1 MDMQRWRR
9 VRLMVA
15 AVVVVGLGIGRFV
28 ESRRLAVALPSDSGA
43 KHVARLDSERMLL
56 DLQILAS
63 DRFGGRATDTPGGT
77 LASQLVSTRFA
88 ELGLERF
95 GDSFEQ
101 PFSFVHRSI
110 RALWRRNRPFTK
122 TFTEAR
128 NVVGYVK
135 GTSTPDDFMIV
146 SAHFDHLGTFGGE
159 IYHGADDNASGTGAL
174 LAIAAYL
181 KAHPPNRSIVFAAFD
196 AEELGLRGSEAFIR
210 ALPMPREHLLL
221 DINVDMIGRS
231 DDGRLFV
238 SGVRANPAL
247 RPIVE
252 SAARTSAVPVHVGHD
267 SPMYLTGLIDDWTS
281 ASDHSSFRD
290 VGVPFLYFGVEDHAD
305 MHETTDTSDRI
316 DTAFYTASAE
326 TVLSAILAADQ
337 NWPK

>member
-1 MDMQRWRR
+1 M
-9 VRLMVA
+9 A
-15 AVVVVGLGIGRFV
+15 GLGIGRFV
-28 ESRRLAVALPSDSGA
+28 ESRRLGVALPTDAGA
-43 KHVARLDSERMLL
+43 RHEARLDAERMLL
-56 DLQILAS
+56 DLRILAS

-77 LASQLVSTRFA
+77 LASQLLATRFT

-95 GDSFEQ
+95 GGAYEE

-135 GTSTPDDFMIV
+135 GTAAPDDFIIA
-146 SAHFDHLGTFGGE
+146 SAHFDHLGVFGGQ
-159 IYHGADDNASGTGAL
+159 IYHGADDNASGASAL
-174 LAIAAYL
+174 LAMAAYV
-181 KAHPPNRSIVFAAFD
+181 KTHPPTHSVVFAAFD
-196 AEELGLRGSEAFIR
+196 AEELGLRGSQAFVR
-210 ALPMPREHLLL
+210 TMPMPRERVLL
-221 DINVDMIGRS
+221 DINLDMIGRS

-247 RPIVE
+247 RPVVE
-252 SAARTSAVPVHVGHD
+252 AAARTSMVPVHLGHD
-267 SPMYLTGLIDDWTS
+267 RPMYLTGLMANWTS
-281 ASDHSSFRD
+281 VSDHSSFHD

-305 MHETTDTSDRI
+305 MHEPTDTADRI

-326 TVLSAILAADQ
+326 TVLTALLEADQ
-337 NWPK
+337 HWRR